1 MRKIIIAITSWPKRI
16 QYVEKII
23 FNILIM
29 QTVKADKVILTL
41 ATDEFPNKENDLPE
55 NLILLKNKLNNFEIN
70 WVKENTYAF
79 KRFMPVIER
88 YFDED
93 CWILMVDDDYFYKKD
108 YVEFMV
114 NTAEKYFP
122 DCLTPGTFGK
132 CSHGWCMIFHP
143 SFFKNRSLF
152 NLNVDEMRQIIA
164 SDSWLDAAILSNNIS
179 FKVVPEIRKYCKEI
193 PRQHKLRTLYSVEG
207 QRQKRRKF
215 IKEKFIKMGYDLKN
229 YPM

>member
-16 QYVEKII
+16 QYVEKTI

-41 ATDEFPNKENDLPE
+41 AIDEFPNKENDLPE

-132 CSHGWCMIFHP
+132 CF
-143 SFFKNRSLF
+143 
-152 NLNVDEMRQIIA
+152 
-164 SDSWLDAAILSNNIS
+164 
-179 FKVVPEIRKYCKEI
+179 
-193 PRQHKLRTLYSVEG
+193 
-207 QRQKRRKF
+207 
-215 IKEKFIKMGYDLKN
+215 
-229 YPM
+229 